1 MCTVGMNDRGGTYSW
16 FLRPHEVQSHGT
28 VYIEDGKAVVYC
40 AAYHENPD
48 VEIVYSLVRVDNPD
62 EGAYSACPAS
72 TDVKC
77 GKSSVNGDIT
87 SKYTIKTN
95 HLQMRTNS
103 CEYTFLNPNKHTYAC
118 IAKRV
123 MNNRLSSSQVS
134 VAELSDPMELGTF
147 HFSERQLLTSREAM
161 EIFIPVGVLVGI
173 LIGVVGILMVI
184 GILYKKQKKSERVHV
199 SLVVYVS

>member
-62 EGAYSACPAS
+62 EGAYSACPAR
-72 TDVKC
+72 TGLEC
-77 GKSSVNGDIT
+77 GESSVNGDIT
-87 SKYTIKTN
+87 SRYTIKTN

-103 CEYTFLNPNKHTYAC
+103 CEYSFLNPNKHTYAC
-118 IAKRV
+118 LAKRV

-147 HFSERQLLTSREAM
+147 HFSERQLLTSKEVM

-199 SLVVYVS
+199 LLVVYVS